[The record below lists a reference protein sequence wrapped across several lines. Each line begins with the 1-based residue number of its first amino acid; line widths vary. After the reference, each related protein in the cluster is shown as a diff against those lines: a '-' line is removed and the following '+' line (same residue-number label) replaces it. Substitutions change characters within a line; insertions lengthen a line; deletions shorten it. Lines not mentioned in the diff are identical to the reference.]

1 MRAYLLDTNHVGM
14 AINPRSEVGRR
25 IFEARLAGQRL
36 GACLPVLCEIE
47 AGMRQ
52 VRHKAKY
59 RRDLNHLLLQLR
71 LWPIDQKTTRIYGDI
86 YVELRRRGRVLSQ
99 VDIMVAALARQMK
112 LTILTTDRDFG
123 ALADI
128 RTADWSKP

>member
-1 MRAYLLDTNHVGM
+1 MPAYLLDTNHVGM
-14 AINPRSEVGRR
+14 AVDRTSVVGQR
-25 IFEARLAGQRL
+25 IFDARLAGIRL
-36 GACLPVLCEIE
+36 GTCLPVLCEIE

-71 LWPIDQKTTRIYGDI
+71 LWPVDLTTARIYGDL
-86 YVELRRRGRVLSQ
+86 YMELRRCGRVLSQ

-112 LTILTTDRDFG
+112 LTILTTYR
-123 ALADI
+123 
-128 RTADWSKP
+128 P